1 MDVMA
6 NIRKD
11 DKTGTYFFKISL
23 GTDPSTGKRRQT
35 TRRGFKKRQMR
46 LRRIMS

>member
-1 MDVMA
+1 MA
-6 NIRKD
+6 NIKKD

-23 GTDPSTGKRRQT
+23 
-35 TRRGFKKRQMR
+35 KKRQMR